1 MINSRI
7 VAAVI
12 SVAIAA
18 SAAGDALEHSA
29 DRPGFRGVARQSDAT
44 IVRQAYSKLVAL
56 NAGSRSRLEAALGLP
71 ADTYALKFELSD
83 FRTGPI
89 AEILGVTAT
98 DLATEPH
105 GNLIKFTTRES
116 GSGDKVYVSYAAD
129 WHVGSY
135 ASMPDQYWTVAD
147 VFALAPERY
156 FDVGRYVSYQVSV
169 SYKGVSRTYRAVAL
183 FHDLFGSLDEPVV
196 EFWDQI
202 VGSGGTL
209 TQAWAEQR
217 AALQPST
224 SMAVAVDEQPKVSNK
239 RRVQVDDSSFSMPW
253 TLCNQ
258 NGHMVTTLGF
268 PISESRRGKHCYGAT
283 FEKSCE
289 STGPTSQECKV
300 SVSGEWAL
308 DYPGIWDDYYHA
320 GMSAGKDGSGPGEK
334 GKLVSCTG
342 YTGTT
347 WKACLTSLVCSV
359 NIEFGGVGGTM
370 SANGDLWT
378 HQHPE
383 SHSCHLAAEDEGS
396 GDCDL
401 VQNADQTLFSAGS
414 ELTTVSTECGNN
426 SPIVIDVNGDGFQL
440 TSALAGVPFDINGD
454 GLADQL
460 SWTAAGSDDGFLVL
474 DTDGSGTI
482 DNGRELFGNFT
493 PQLPGGEANGFRAL
507 AVYDRPVSGGN
518 ADGVIDQR
526 DSIFTSLRLWRD
538 TNHNGRSEAT
548 ELHRLTQVGV
558 ERLELDYKT
567 SKKVDAY
574 GNEFRYRAKVDGGG
588 SSVARWAWDVFL
600 VKQ

>member
-18 SAAGDALEHSA
+18 SAAGDVFERSV
-29 DRPGFRGVARQSDAT
+29 DPPGFRGVARQSDAA
-44 IVRQAYSKLVAL
+44 IVRHTYSKLVAL

-71 ADTYALKFELSD
+71 ADTYALKFELSG

-105 GNLIKFTTRES
+105 GDIIKLTTRES
-116 GSGDKVYVSYAAD
+116 RSGDKVYVSYAAD
-129 WHVGSY
+129 WDVGTY

-147 VFALAPERY
+147 VFAIAPERY

-224 SMAVAVDEQPKVSNK
+224 SIAVPVDEQPKGSNK
-239 RRVQVDDSSFSMPW
+239 FRLQTNASSPW
-253 TLCNQ
+253 SLCNQ
-258 NGHMVTTLGF
+258 NGHMIPPWGR
-268 PISESRRGKHCYGAT
+268 PASERGKHCYGAT
-283 FEKSCE
+283 FDSSCRIT
-289 STGPTSQECKV
+289 SPTTQECV
-300 SVSGEWAL
+300 IDVSGEWAY
-308 DYPGIWDDYYHA
+308 DYYGVWDDYHHA
-320 GMSAGKDGSGPGEK
+320 GATAGQDANVPGER
-334 GKLVSCTG
+334 GKMVPCTAKV
-342 YTGTT
+342 GTS
-347 WKACLTSLVCSV
+347 WKECLTSLVCSV
-359 NIEFGGVGGTM
+359 SVEFGGVGGTF
-370 SANGDLWT
+370 SGSGNLWN
-378 HQHPE
+378 HEHPV
-383 SHSCHLAAEDEGS
+383 SHSCNIAAEKDPEEGD
-396 GDCDL
+396 DCKL
-401 VQNADQTLFSAGS
+401 VQNPDETLWSAGS
-414 ELTTVSTECGNN
+414 ELAVVSTECGNN
-426 SPIVIDVNGDGFQL
+426 SPIIIDVNGDGFQL
-440 TSALAGVPFDINGD
+440 TGALTGVPFDINGD
-454 GLADQL
+454 ARADQL
-460 SWTAAGSDDGFLVL
+460 SWTAGGSDDGFLVL
-474 DTDGSGTI
+474 DRDGSGTI

-493 PQLPGGEANGFRAL
+493 PQLPGDEANGFRAL

-526 DSIFTSLRLWRD
+526 DSIFTSLRLWQD

-558 ERLELDYKT
+558 ERLHLDYKT